1 MKIEMIGYNDKKAIA
16 MHGII
21 KTMPFL
27 IISLIVSC
35 FILIPTLIFHIYA
48 LLAFFL
54 FPVLLFIFMIMQY
67 TINFKKKD
75 INQKHIFCLK
85 DGMLYKD
92 GKEMKYI
99 SNIKL
104 YKFKKYLFIE
114 WEKIFYRIKNEDYIM
129 GSRDE
134 FLSYISF
141 YSRHSVAFKLP
152 FKTDEEIVDML
163 FKKIDLEE
171 KERLF
176 YSQDKRKII
185 YIYKN
190 FLGSYSVGY
199 EKIFIAYDEERYF
212 SGQYG
217 WWEMEN
223 RFISFY
229 GTVEEALKD
238 IQFEIKNFI
247 EM

>member
-1 MKIEMIGYNDKKAIA
+1 

-104 YKFKKYLFIE
+104 YKFKKYLFILE
-114 WEKIFYRIKNEDYIM
+114 IIK
-129 GSRDE
+129 
-134 FLSYISF
+134 
-141 YSRHSVAFKLP
+141 
-152 FKTDEEIVDML
+152 
-163 FKKIDLEE
+163 
-171 KERLF
+171 
-176 YSQDKRKII
+176 
-185 YIYKN
+185 
-190 FLGSYSVGY
+190 
-199 EKIFIAYDEERYF
+199 
-212 SGQYG
+212 
-217 WWEMEN
+217 
-223 RFISFY
+223 
-229 GTVEEALKD
+229 
-238 IQFEIKNFI
+238 
-247 EM
+247 

>member
-1 MKIEMIGYNDKKAIA
+1 
-16 MHGII
+16 
-21 KTMPFL
+21 
-27 IISLIVSC
+27 
-35 FILIPTLIFHIYA
+35 
-48 LLAFFL
+48 
-54 FPVLLFIFMIMQY
+54 
-67 TINFKKKD
+67 
-75 INQKHIFCLK
+75 
-85 DGMLYKD
+85 MLYKD